1 MADKPEIDIA
11 LFLGPAH
18 SEELQ
23 KVIDAISASAS
34 FAILES
40 LTDISFPAP
49 QAGEIKLT
57 EWERGRLFAEAF
69 ELRWEKTGE
78 KFRCVLAAEKED
90 WKWPQADFELKKSF
104 TSADHFLQDYFAD
117 AGREEYSV
125 YLWPETDSRLGRQL
139 HYACLDATRPKTSPN
154 EKSPNAKLQIKRYFD
169 AHGRLIFWRYKSMRW
184 ES

>member
-11 LFLGPAH
+11 LFLGPTH

-23 KVIDAISASAS
+23 LVIDALRASAD

-57 EWERGRLFAEAF
+57 EWDRGRMFAEKF
-69 ELRWEKTGE
+69 ELRWEMIGL
-78 KFRCVLAAEKED
+78 KFRCVLAAEKD
-90 WKWPQADFELKKSF
+90 WNHLQDEIKGSF
-104 TSADHFLQDYFAD
+104 TPADHFLKDYFAD

>member
-1 MADKPEIDIA
+1 MADKPKIDVA
-11 LFLGPAH
+11 LYIGPPHAD
-18 SEELQ
+18 ELQ
-23 KVIDAISASAS
+23 KAIDAIRASAN

-40 LTDISFPAP
+40 LTDISFPVP
-49 QAGEIKLT
+49 QAGEIELA
-57 EWERGRLFAEAF
+57 EWNRGRLFAEAF
-69 ELRWEKTGE
+69 ELRWEKSGAGY
-78 KFRCVLAAEKED
+78 RCSLAVEEN
-90 WKWPQADFELKKSF
+90 WQWPQAGFDLKKSF
-104 TSADHFLQDYFAD
+104 APADHFLQDYFANAD
-117 AGREEYSV
+117 REEYSV